1 MERDFTLKL
10 YRKLCEKILQN
21 NFLPVRVDEYIAEK
35 NISDNPKMILRHDVD
50 RLPNQALKM
59 AKIENDLGITS
70 TYYFRSIGSVFKE
83 DLIVAISNLGHEI
96 GYHYEVL
103 ANNNGDKK
111 KALIEFEKTLQKFS

>member
-10 YRKLCEKILQN
+10 YSKLCEKILDN
-21 NFLPVRVDEYIAEK
+21 NFQPVRVDEYLTEK
-35 NISDNPKMILRHDVD
+35 KISDNPKMILRHDVD
-50 RLPNQALKM
+50 RLPNQALKI

-70 TYYFRSIGSVFKE
+70 TYYFRSIRSVFKE
-83 DLIVAISNLGHEI
+83 DLIVSISNLGHEI

-111 KALIEFEKTLQKFS
+111 KALIAFEIAVVI